1 MAKQFTLQQS
11 KPRLMTLGQVN
22 IRETLESLSKRQCE
36 LTKENI
42 EILDWAMKIVSRNKK
57 VPLPQINI
65 FYYVPYIIVL
75 PDV

>member
-36 LTKENI
+36 LTKANI
-42 EILDWAMKIVSRNKK
+42 EI
-57 VPLPQINI
+57 
-65 FYYVPYIIVL
+65 
-75 PDV
+75 